1 MRVWAITVA
10 ILCLPVAATAQ
21 SISRFSARRTVI
33 AAEARVVGSR
43 VRPVIGLAA
52 GDFRLKVDG
61 LACPR
66 LSAEWVATNRQ
77 RASQVMRK
85 DHLARTNEP
94 ASRTAGGLAHEH
106 VVFLLDFVNTSAL
119 DRRRLLPAL
128 SAYLRA
134 APIFGENVA
143 LMQLEQP
150 QMLVPFTSDP
160 REIIQALAG
169 FNPLAA
175 HGDEPPDDFQ
185 YDPRLAGTGPL
196 AAGAWRQLALLDHVR
211 AETTLTG
218 FRDLARVLSSVSGQ
232 KIVIW
237 LTSDA
242 SALNP
247 SFINQFS
254 LGDPS
259 EEPYQIPRGELHETF
274 GVLNAADLSIWPV
287 QIRGQ
292 SNPGL
297 PEAASSVPARAVDKL
312 RQIQED
318 RAGDARLAMFTM
330 AGGTGGQTFEG
341 DNGLVDLLRRAFS
354 LLHGYYLLSCP
365 FTFEPV
371 VPSGH
376 ALRDG
381 RLLLAPGYHSLKVRV
396 VRRGAK
402 VLARRSVFISNN

>member
-1 MRVWAITVA
+1 MRVWEFAVA
-10 ILCLPVAATAQ
+10 ILCLPVAAAAQ
-21 SISRFSARRTVI
+21 SIPRFSARRTVI
-33 AAEARVVGSR
+33 AAEARVVGNR
-43 VRPVIGLAA
+43 ARPVTGLAA
-52 GDFRLKVDG
+52 ADFRLKVDG

-66 LSAEWVATNRQ
+66 LSAEWVATKRQ
-77 RASQVMRK
+77 RVSQVMRK
-85 DHLARTNEP
+85 DHLARTKEP
-94 ASRTAGGLAHEH
+94 ASRTADGLAHEH

-134 APIFGENVA
+134 APIGEYAA
-143 LMQLEQP
+143 LMQLEKP
-150 QMLVPFTSDP
+150 QSLVPFTSDP

-169 FNPLAA
+169 VNPLAA

-185 YDPRLAGTGPL
+185 YGPRLAGTGPL

-259 EEPYQIPRGELHETF
+259 EEPYQIPRGELNETF
-274 GVLNAADLSIWPV
+274 GVLNAADVSIWPV

-297 PEAASSVPARAVDKL
+297 PEAASSVPARGVDKL

-330 AGGTGGQTFEG
+330 AGGTGGQVFEG
-341 DNGLVDLLRRAFS
+341 DNVLVDLLRRAFS

-381 RLLLAPGYHSLKVRV
+381 KLLLAPGYHSLKVRV
-396 VRRGAK
+396 VRRRVK
-402 VLARRSVFISNN
+402 VLARRSVFISTH